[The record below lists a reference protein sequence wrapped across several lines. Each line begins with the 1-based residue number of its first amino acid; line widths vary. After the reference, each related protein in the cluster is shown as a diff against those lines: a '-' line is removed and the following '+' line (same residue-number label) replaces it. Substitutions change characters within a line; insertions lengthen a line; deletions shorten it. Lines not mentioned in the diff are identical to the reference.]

1 MNGEKRF
8 MFCNS
13 LIYMKILID
22 LFSGITKSKRTKSG
36 KLDHFTQSAQEYFEY
51 LELCNA
57 IKHAYL
63 RLCMG
68 PRSKVSHNGL
78 STQYC

>member
-1 MNGEKRF
+1 MAKQRF

-22 LFSGITKSKRTKSG
+22 LFSGITKSKRTKSE

-63 RLCMG
+63 HLCMG
-68 PRSKVSHNGL
+68 RRSKVSHNGL
-78 STQYC
+78 STPYC